1 MKVSKTSLSVFGICL
16 LSLAVSTI
24 LASLKVDAFKDR
36 ENYLIY
42 AQDSIVIL
50 LRNFT
55 EGLLPT
61 IFNEPI
67 WLLINIGLGLF
78 FAPENVVRLLIFVS
92 SFIVLS
98 RLLFQD
104 KNKIFILLL
113 IFFLPIVV
121 KNHIVHLRQGVAI
134 AIFIFAYFSLSKYKY
149 FYLALTPLV
158 HSSFF
163 VILLLM
169 FIRASMT
176 KIRLAGDLQ
185 SILYFVVGSVLAVL
199 LVQVASMLGA
209 RQHEQY
215 ATAVMNNVSGLGFLF
230 WFSVFMVYC
239 VQGKEFLKE
248 HSFSVGVLA
257 LYLTTYFTLPV
268 TGRILESAV
277 IIVLLSGT
285 KIKGTMRS
293 IFYALVTMFFIGQW
307 ILRLNYE
314 GLGFYP

>member
-1 MKVSKTSLSVFGICL
+1 MKISKASLSVFGIFL
-16 LSLAVSTI
+16 LSLTVSTI
-24 LASLKVDAFKDR
+24 LASLQVDAFKDR

-50 LRNFT
+50 LRNFS

-61 IFNEPI
+61 IFNEPL
-67 WLLINIGLGLF
+67 WLLINVALGVF
-78 FAPENVVRLLIFVS
+78 FDPENVVRLLIFAS

-98 RLLFQD
+98 KLLLQD
-104 KNKIFILLL
+104 KNKFFFLLL

-134 AIFIFAYFSLSKYKY
+134 AIFIFAYFSWSKYKY

-185 SILYFVVGSVLAVL
+185 SILYFAVGSVLAVL
-199 LVQVASMLGA
+199 LVQVASILGA

-215 ATAVMNNVSGLGFLF
+215 ATEAMNNVSGLGFVF
-230 WFSVFMVYC
+230 WFSVLMIYC
-239 VQGKEFLKE
+239 AQGKKFLKE
-248 HSFSVGVLA
+248 NSFSVGVLA

-277 IIVLLSGT
+277 VVVLLSGT
-285 KIKGTMRS
+285 KIKGIMRS
-293 IFYALVTMFFIGQW
+293 IFYSLVTIFFIGQW
-307 ILRLNYE
+307 MLRLNYE